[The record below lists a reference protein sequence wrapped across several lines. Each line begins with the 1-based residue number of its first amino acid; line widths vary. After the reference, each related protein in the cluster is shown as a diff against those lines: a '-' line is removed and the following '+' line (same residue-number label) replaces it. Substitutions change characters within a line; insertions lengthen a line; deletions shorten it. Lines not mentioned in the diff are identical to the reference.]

1 MPQWEGSLPPFK
13 RWIHNESGS
22 IEIAFP
28 QELISSPLG
37 YSSIVGGYLFK
48 RDQGTIGKGVGN
60 RLYILETPGYK
71 VRSLDILGNQNWG
84 ILSHLTVTVQGL
96 LGVSTIPS
104 PRNVEWDPGPAGV
117 YLFYGAP
124 IAEFLGKRFPA
135 QTGNHALPFISYERI
150 TRGIVEAMS
159 AASPNGCRIAVVTD
173 PWDQENRRFR
183 FDVVDFC
190 TSKT

>member
-1 MPQWEGSLPPFK
+1 
-13 RWIHNESGS
+13 
-22 IEIAFP
+22 
-28 QELISSPLG
+28 
-37 YSSIVGGYLFK
+37 
-48 RDQGTIGKGVGN
+48 
-60 RLYILETPGYK
+60 
-71 VRSLDILGNQNWG
+71 
-84 ILSHLTVTVQGL
+84 
-96 LGVSTIPS
+96 
-104 PRNVEWDPGPAGV
+104 VEWDPGPAGV